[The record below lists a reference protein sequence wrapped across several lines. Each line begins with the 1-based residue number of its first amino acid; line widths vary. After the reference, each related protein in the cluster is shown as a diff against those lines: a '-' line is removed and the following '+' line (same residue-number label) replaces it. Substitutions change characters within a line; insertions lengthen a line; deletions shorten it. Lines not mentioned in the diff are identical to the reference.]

1 MRRSNLFKH
10 NTSLDKVN
18 LLAYPLGGRD
28 PQTVLVCFEPTDAA
42 DLGDEVDIFPILGL
56 LTLAPL
62 VFPIK
67 VIEAAGQDEVSAGV
81 R

>member
-10 NTSLDKVN
+10 NTSSDKVD
-18 LLAYPLGGRD
+18 LLAHPLGGRD
-28 PQTVLVCFEPTDAA
+28 PQTVLVCLKTTDVA

-67 VIEAAGQDEVSAGV
+67 VIEAAGQDKVSTGI